1 MKTYQKLLN
10 LPNGF
15 IKQNIPH
22 HIYETYFSTSIETQ
36 DLGYMETEGDI
47 ADLNH
52 FIDNQDKISQ
62 LALIDHMRW
71 SSHPQCIINFE
82 ETEFYKNLREAY
94 PALMETLLI
103 WYNG

>member
-1 MKTYQKLLN
+1 MKTHQKLLS

-22 HIYETYFSTSIETQ
+22 HIYETYFSTSLKTQ
-36 DLGYMETEGDI
+36 ALGYMETEGDI
-47 ADLNH
+47 DELVY
-52 FIDNQDKISQ
+52 FIDNQEMIAQ

-71 SSHPQCIINFE
+71 SSHPQCIINFQ
-82 ETEFYKNLREAY
+82 ETEFYKNLKEGY
-94 PALMETLLI
+94 PALMKTLLI